1 MQVNIISPTFS
12 SIQFTLLLFTRFTLP
27 FTIFGQWNESFLIVC
42 FLSRIQM
49 KTPNGMMFYVKR
61 VSFRRRRRESPK
73 MISLKWWNRPLRT
86 SKSRVINCFEWIDH
100 TDVTFEIVG
109 EKELS
114 ELDLDGLDELE
125 DSEDEAVLLEYRNR
139 RIAEMRALAEK
150 SKFGFVREISGQDYI
165 EEVNKAGEGI
175 HVVLHL
181 WVQCC
186 FTFEMLNKKIN
197 FCQFR
202 IQKPR
207 YKQGIQLCALINQFM
222 ADLATRFPYT
232 KFLKAISTTCIP
244 NFPEKNLPSIFI
256 YYEGNIKKQI
266 IGPVE
271 LRGEK
276 LTAAGKWSVM
286 LNVQCVVKYD
296 A

>member
-1 MQVNIISPTFS
+1 MQNPNEDTEWNDVLRQKGIIPEKEKGITEDD
-12 SIQFTLLLFTRFTLP
+12 IIKMMEQ
-27 FTIFGQWNESFLIVC
+27 TIEDKQ
-42 FLSRIQM
+42 
-49 KTPNGMMFYVKR
+49 
-61 VSFRRRRRESPK
+61 
-73 MISLKWWNRPLRT
+73 
-86 SKSRVINCFEWIDH
+86 KSR
-100 TDVTFEIVG
+100 

-175 HVVLHL
+175 YVVLHL
-181 WVQCC
+181 
-186 FTFEMLNKKIN
+186 
-197 FCQFR
+197 
-202 IQKPR
+202 

-222 ADLATRFPYT
+222 ADLATRFPHT

-256 YYEGNIKKQI
+256 YFEGNIKKQI

-276 LTAAGKWSVM
+276 LTAAEFEYLLGLYAAIPTSIKEDPRPA
-286 LNVQCVVKYD
+286 VKD
-296 A
+296 KLMADLADNNDW